1 MKKAIR
7 IFTVVSFFALIP
19 VLTMAQPPHPNSPV
33 NGGGGNAPN
42 TGGQTNAPVGGG
54 APIDGGLSILL
65 AMGAIYGGSKVYRM
79 KK

>member
-1 MKKAIR
+1 MKMIKNILVIAI
-7 IFTVVSFFALIP
+7 ITLSPFILN
-19 VLTMAQPPHPNSPV
+19 AQPGHP
-33 NGGGGNAPN
+33 GGPTFTHGS
-42 TGGQTNAPVGGG
+42 GQNQQPVGGG